1 MHRQKKQPSTN
12 YINLKHIAILF
23 EVTSCLFFYITGS
36 FSAVVWKNTTKLGA
50 GIAWDEVEEGY
61 IIVAFYEP
69 QGWESSKL
77 LEVCSS
83 FLVCCKRV
91 FIFKACVILHIFSS
105 KE

>member
-1 MHRQKKQPSTN
+1 MSWLQKSK
-12 YINLKHIAILF
+12 KHVAI
-23 EVTSCLFFYITGS
+23 YTGS
-36 FSAVVWKNTTKLGA
+36 FSAVVWKNTTKLGT

-69 QGWESSKL
+69 QGGESSKL

-91 FIFKACVILHIFSS
+91 FISKACLF
-105 KE
+105 